1 MGAPCCADEGI
12 NIMKNNDLILK
23 ESDYDKLTKL
33 IGAAACPITKRLEQ
47 KLARADVV
55 HDDLQPTDAVCLGSQ
70 VTFVVLD
77 TGKRQT
83 VQVVD
88 PDQANAKE
96 MKISVLTP
104 IGSAL
109 IGLRVGGVI
118 DWNLPN
124 GRASIKVLSIT

>member
-1 MGAPCCADEGI
+1 
-12 NIMKNNDLILK
+12 MKNDDLILK

-33 IGAAACPITKRLEQ
+33 IGAAACPTTKRLERE
-47 KLARADVV
+47 LARADVV
-55 HDDLQPTDAVCLGSQ
+55 QDDLQPPDAVCLGSQ

-77 TGKRQT
+77 TAKQQT
-83 VQVVD
+83 VQLVD
-88 PDQANAKE
+88 PDQANVKE

-118 DWNLPN
+118 DWDLPN
-124 GRASIKVLSIT
+124 GRTTIKVLSIT